1 VYTVI
6 RVLAPLLDMTN
17 LKAFKVGDT
26 VMYSVYN
33 SRGHLS
39 LYTSS
44 YRLAR
49 TTAEGF
55 ARNTGHLVVVVRE
68 ANSSG
73 KKR

>member
-1 VYTVI
+1 
-6 RVLAPLLDMTN
+6 MTN
-17 LKAFKVGDT
+17 LKVFKVGDT

-33 SRGHLS
+33 SRGQLS

-49 TTAEGF
+49 TIAEGF
-55 ARNTGHLVVVVRE
+55 AKNSSHLVVVVRE
-68 ANSSG
+68 ANSAG